1 MLLQQKLI
9 YPLACSTFSLWE
21 MGCMGKQS
29 IPEATAHIIG
39 SITRSDE
46 GMWSLP
52 TSLMDFYSACH
63 FLSGVLSKYAA
74 LREVFFVWARQH
86 SPQDQK
92 EIIDVYSRA
101 TDFMTRAFVP
111 TTTHIYFAR
120 CGCCPSQCYHMNFQ
134 KVHLTLSLP
143 LGGGGGVGGGRHLH
157 PKS

>member
-9 YPLACSTFSLWE
+9 HPLACSTFNLWE

-52 TSLMDFYSACH
+52 TSLMDLYSACH
-63 FLSGVLSKYAA
+63 FLLGVLSKYAA
-74 LREVFFVWARQH
+74 LREVFLVWARQH
-86 SPQDQK
+86 SAQDQK

-101 TDFMTRAFVP
+101 PDFRTRAFVR
-111 TTTHIYFAR
+111 TTTHIYFVK
-120 CGCCPSQCYHMNFQ
+120 CGCSPSQCYHMNFQ
-134 KVHLTLSLP
+134 KVHLTLNFSLGD
-143 LGGGGGVGGGRHLH
+143 GGGG
-157 PKS
+157 KASSS

>member
-1 MLLQQKLI
+1 
-9 YPLACSTFSLWE
+9 
-21 MGCMGKQS
+21 MGKQS

-63 FLSGVLSKYAA
+63 FLSGLLSKYAA

-92 EIIDVYSRA
+92 EIIMYTA
-101 TDFMTRAFVP
+101 ELQT
-111 TTTHIYFAR
+111 
-120 CGCCPSQCYHMNFQ
+120 
-134 KVHLTLSLP
+134 
-143 LGGGGGVGGGRHLH
+143 
-157 PKS
+157 

>member
-63 FLSGVLSKYAA
+63 FLSGVLSKYVA
-74 LREVFFVWARQH
+74 LREVFLVWARQH
-86 SPQDQK
+86 SAQDQK

-101 TDFMTRAFVP
+101 PDFRTRTFVH
-111 TTTHIYFAR
+111 TTTHIYFVK
-120 CGCCPSQCYHMNFQ
+120 CGCSLHSAITWTSRRFTWPSTFPW
-134 KVHLTLSLP
+134 VV
-143 LGGGGGVGGGRHLH
+143 GVGV
-157 PKS
+157 KASSS